1 MNAVGKLV
9 SRPAAGVHNLK
20 VATCRFHPSTFSK
33 MKIWTSKTIFFVSK
47 KTEAVDSLFRGPTT
61 AAGTFKVR
69 SGGIVFCDLKDEP
82 HSFLVAS
89 RYGERFFVSCS
100 WHYSA
105 GRRRLHYLLGVSER
119 SMKMLGIE
127 ELSFIEQSE
136 LAASLW
142 EKVK

>member
-1 MNAVGKLV
+1 
-9 SRPAAGVHNLK
+9 
-20 VATCRFHPSTFSK
+20 

-47 KTEAVDSLFRGPTT
+47 KTEVVDSLFEGPTT

-69 SGGIVFCDLKDEP
+69 SNGIVFCDLKDEP
-82 HSFLVAS
+82 HSFLVAN
-89 RYGERFFVSCS
+89 RHGERFFVSCS
-100 WHYSA
+100 WYYSA
-105 GRRRLHYLLGVSER
+105 GRRRLHYSLGVSQR

-127 ELSFIEQSE
+127 ELSFIEQME